1 MSRPV
6 RTIVAAIL
14 LAALIVTGVAIV
26 VPLIARPMIV
36 AAVQSE
42 SPFGGEH
49 LQIDVDCNVFGLLQG
64 SIDRIHVHGT
74 DLARGNA
81 SGGNVVVGAVDVTL
95 TDVATSGHAFRGI
108 SGTLA
113 SIDVPSQDGGNFT
126 VDQVTLDGSSSN
138 LSAVASLGR
147 LAAVHLIEAAFADG
161 GVDVSGVELGSGTVG
176 FEVFGAKAQAPVGV
190 ENGALVLVDPF
201 GQGSFEILA
210 PSDKDGWRFTG
221 AGITPDGMSIQAT
234 LDVEKLLAGR

>member
-36 AAVQSE
+36 AAVESE
-42 SPFGGEH
+42 APFGGDH
-49 LQIDVDCNVFGLLQG
+49 LQVDVDCNVFGLLQG

-74 DLARGNA
+74 DLARSDA
-81 SGGNVVVGAVDVTL
+81 SGGNVVIGAVDVTL

-113 SIDVPSQDGGNFT
+113 SIDVPTDDGATFT
-126 VDQVTLDGSSSN
+126 IDQVKLDGSSSN
-138 LSAVASLGR
+138 LSAVAALGR
-147 LAAVHLIEAAFADG
+147 RAAVRLIEAAFADG
-161 GVDVSGVELGSGTVG
+161 GVDVSGVELGNGTVG
-176 FEVFGAKAQAPVGV
+176 FEVFGAKAQAPVGA

-234 LDVEKLLAGR
+234 LDLEKLLAGR